1 LLAPIS
7 GIVAS
12 NLFSDIPRSNWAD
25 REIFQTTLFS
35 PHGSLRLVD
44 IDQCLPSENLTPL
57 QVVEDQ
63 AGKLVSVDVPL
74 GERENNFIPQMRNF
88 LRSIRGQEA
97 PINSSV
103 QALQLMEIPDAIYSS
118 SQEWPSRLV

>member
-1 LLAPIS
+1 
-7 GIVAS
+7 
-12 NLFSDIPRSNWAD
+12 
-25 REIFQTTLFS
+25 
-35 PHGSLRLVD
+35 LVD

-74 GERENNFIPQMRNF
+74 GERENNFSPQMRNF

-103 QALQLMEIPDAIYSS
+103 QALKLMEILDAIYSS
-118 SQEWPSRLV
+118 SQSGHPVSYE